1 MSKVIKNSPDNNAI
15 LQDTQSKADERNIS
29 ICRVG
34 IKDIKY
40 PVEISDINDSRQ
52 HVSGNFTMSV
62 SLPPEVKGTHMSRF
76 VSILDE
82 RKKPLS
88 INNFDELINEVSKKL
103 DSDKSYVSL
112 DFNYFRRKKAPVTKV
127 ESFLDYAVSFI
138 GEKNNEIL
146 NKFIKV
152 TVPVTSLCPCS
163 INISDYGAHNQ
174 RSHISALIR
183 VKKNIWIEEIIEM
196 LEEQASCQI
205 YGLLKR
211 PDEKFVTEE
220 AYNNPKFVE
229 DIIRDLAL
237 SLNKDER
244 VSAYKIESENFE
256 SIHNHS
262 AYAFIE
268 KDKTKECVKGKD
280 NVSFLKLSQLKSSCH

>member
-1 MSKVIKNSPDNNAI
+1 MSKVIKNSPDNNVI

-103 DSDKSYVSL
+103 GSDKSYVSL

-138 GEKNNEIL
+138 GEKNNEIC
-146 NKFIKV
+146 K
-152 TVPVTSLCPCS
+152 
-163 INISDYGAHNQ
+163 
-174 RSHISALIR
+174 
-183 VKKNIWIEEIIEM
+183 
-196 LEEQASCQI
+196 
-205 YGLLKR
+205 
-211 PDEKFVTEE
+211 
-220 AYNNPKFVE
+220 
-229 DIIRDLAL
+229 
-237 SLNKDER
+237 
-244 VSAYKIESENFE
+244 
-256 SIHNHS
+256 
-262 AYAFIE
+262 
-268 KDKTKECVKGKD
+268 
-280 NVSFLKLSQLKSSCH
+280 